1 MKLRVIASVALGLM
15 LSFGLA
21 CTGGDEASEPTEE
34 GAEDES
40 GEEEGKS
47 EAAATG
53 GEEQTG
59 AETEAEAEAPAAVP
73 EEAATLPA
81 PPEPAPAPV
90 PAATNFQG
98 EKVFR
103 YVTAYALNVRA
114 EPSRESRVVRHVK
127 FGDKVEVVINGEWA
141 QLGSGEFIAI
151 TRLSETPPEPK
162 SWMKGGAQKGKNKAK
177 KRAQ

>member
-40 GEEEGKS
+40 GEDEEGKS
-47 EAAATG
+47 EAGATG

-59 AETEAEAEAPAAVP
+59 AETAAEAEAPAAVP
-73 EEAATLPA
+73 EEPATLPA
-81 PPEPAPAPV
+81 PPEPAPA
-90 PAATNFQG
+90 ATNFQG
-98 EKVFR
+98 EKVVR

-162 SWMKGGAQKGKNKAK
+162 SWMKGGAQKGKRKAK